1 MCYIQRMSLWAI
13 WSFLLLSSIHLP
25 CFFGSAARFSNE
37 TDLLALLSFKDLIR
51 DDPLQSLSSWNH
63 TLHFCHWQGVI
74 CGGRRHPQR
83 VTALNLTG
91 QNLVGSISPYIANLT
106 FLRRFDLTG
115 NSFHGAVPD
124 EIGRLFRLRYLSLA
138 NNTFT
143 GEIPANLTHFSEL
156 QVLDL
161 YGNQLSGRIP
171 TELGSLSKLTR
182 LYLGQNNLT
191 GSIPPSLGNLSSLTY
206 LYLSINSL
214 DGNIPDDLGRLVKLS
229 ILAIRE
235 NELSGAI
242 PPRLYNLSSINVLDM
257 GFNRLHGNLP
267 PNLDL
272 TLPNLQ
278 ELYVRANEFTGHIP
292 VSLSNASGLLN
303 IHLSENSFI
312 GSVPMNFGSL
322 KGLHT
327 LAFWGNGLGIG
338 KGRDLNFL
346 ISLTN
351 CSNFQV
357 LDISQNRLSGVLPDS
372 MSNLS
377 TRLRY
382 LSLGSNRIFG
392 SIPSGIQNLVGLTTL
407 GMEYNFLTGT
417 IPVGVGK
424 LNKIGV
430 FSFEGNEL
438 SGQIPSTFGNI
449 SQLFILSLSRN
460 NLSGSIPSAL
470 GNCIL
475 QFIYLQYNYFSGSLP
490 KQLFSIPSLIKF
502 EAQNNFFTTL
512 PNGAGYL
519 PALGTFRVSNNK
531 LSGEIPRWL
540 GNCLSLESLSL
551 DGNFFQGSIPPT
563 FTTLRGLQSLD
574 LSHNNLSGKIPEY
587 MAKLLALQYLNLSF
601 NNFEGEL
608 PKEGVFGNASQVS
621 VLGNSKLCGGIH
633 ELQLPPCS
641 SKKRGKSLASKVKFS
656 VIGVV
661 LCLISL
667 SCFFTILYWV
677 RKSRRK
683 PLTETSAEDP
693 FLNVSY
699 GELFKAT
706 DGFSSANLIGTGS
719 YGSVYKGIL
728 EGDGNIVAVKVI
740 NLQRQGALRSFLAEC
755 EVLRNI
761 RHRNLVK
768 ILTCCSSIDFKGSD
782 FKALV
787 YEYMPNGSLEKWL
800 HRDGQDDQPRS
811 LNFIQRLNIAIDVA
825 SALDYLHDH
834 CQTSIVHRDLKPS
847 NILLDDDMIARVSDF
862 GLARFLSEVAQTSS
876 VGMKGSI
883 GYIAPG
889 NYFIYFHLFYISL
902 RNDLLETEYVMGS
915 KASTQ
920 GDVYSYGIL
929 LLEMITGKGPTDGMF
944 MDNLSLHHFA
954 KLALPERVMEIVK
967 PQLLIEGTEVTQGN
981 GNHINTRNRM
991 HECLILLVRIG
1002 VLYSSESPR
1011 ERMCMK
1017 DVVTEM
1023 HAIKDLYLG
1032 VRIQQ
1037 DEQVMSQLSGED
1049 PSYLSYY

>member
-1 MCYIQRMSLWAI
+1 MEFPRMSFWAI
-13 WSFLLLSSIHLP
+13 WSFLLVSSIHVP

-74 CGGRRHPQR
+74 CGGRWHPQR

-106 FLRRFDLTG
+106 FLRIIDLSA
-115 NSFHGAVPD
+115 NSFHGRIPE
-124 EIGRLFRLRYLSLA
+124 EISRLFRLRYLGLT

-143 GEIPANLTHFSEL
+143 GEIPVNLTHCLKL

-161 YGNQLSGRIP
+161 SGNQLTGRIP
-171 TELGSLSKLTR
+171 TELGSLSKLTNLSLR
-182 LYLGQNNLT
+182 RNNLT

-214 DGNIPDDLGRLVKLS
+214 DGNIPSDLGRLVRLT
-229 ILAIRE
+229 ILVIRE
-235 NELSGAI
+235 NELSGMI
-242 PPRLYNLSSINVLDM
+242 PPQLYNLSSIKILDV
-257 GFNRLHGNLP
+257 GGNRFHGNIP
-267 PNLDL
+267 PNLGL

-278 ELYVRANEFTGHIP
+278 ELYVRANQFTGTIP

-303 IHLSENSFI
+303 IHLSENGFI

-327 LAFWGNGLGIG
+327 LAFWGNELGIG
-338 KGRDLNFL
+338 KARDLNFL
-346 ISLTN
+346 SSLTN
-351 CSNFQV
+351 CSNLQV
-357 LDISQNRLSGVLPDS
+357 LDISKNRLSGVLPDS
-372 MSNLS
+372 MANLS
-377 TRLRY
+377 TQLRF
-382 LSLGSNRIFG
+382 LSLGVNSIFG
-392 SIPSGIQNLVGLTTL
+392 SIPSGIQNLVGLTAL
-407 GMEYNFLTGT
+407 AMEYNFLTGT
-417 IPVGVGK
+417 IPVGVAK
-424 LNKIGV
+424 LNNV
-430 FSFEGNEL
+430 RVLYLNGNEL
-438 SGQIPSTFGNI
+438 SGKIPSTLCNI
-449 SQLFILSLSRN
+449 SQLFLLALLEN
-460 NLSGSIPSAL
+460 NLSGNIPSAL
-470 GNCIL
+470 GNCIKL
-475 QFIYLQYNYFSGSLP
+475 QFIYLQYNNFSGSLP

-502 EAQNNFFTTL
+502 EAHNNFFTDL
-512 PNGAGYL
+512 PYEASYL
-519 PALGTFRVSNNK
+519 PALGIFTVSNNK
-531 LSGEIPRWL
+531 LSGKIPSWL
-540 GNCLSLESLSL
+540 GNCISLEILML

-563 FTTLRGLQSLD
+563 FSNLRGLQSLD

-587 MAKLLALQYLNLSF
+587 MAKLLGLQYLNLSF

-621 VLGNSKLCGGIH
+621 VLGNGKLCGGIH

-641 SKKRGKSLASKVKFS
+641 GQASKKRGKSLASKVKFS

-667 SCFFTILYWV
+667 SCFFTALYWV

-683 PLTETSAEDP
+683 PLTVTSAEDT
-693 FLNVSY
+693 FVNVSY

-706 DGFSSANLIGTGS
+706 DGFSASNLIGTGS

-740 NLQRQGALRSFLAEC
+740 NLQRQGALRSFLVEC

-768 ILTCCSSIDFKGSD
+768 ILTCCSSIDYKGSD

-800 HRDGQDDQPRS
+800 HRDGHDEQPRN

-825 SALDYLHDH
+825 SALDYLHEH

-847 NILLDDDMIARVSDF
+847 NILLDDDMIARVGDF
-862 GLARFLSEVAQTSS
+862 GLASFLSEVAQTSS

-883 GYIAPG
+883 GYIAP
-889 NYFIYFHLFYISL
+889 
-902 RNDLLETEYVMGS
+902 EYAMGG
-915 KASTQ
+915 KPSTQ

-929 LLEMITGKGPTDGMF
+929 LLEMITGKGPTDDMF
-944 MDNLSLHHFA
+944 KDNLSIHHFA
-954 KLALPERVMEIVK
+954 KLALAERVMEIVDS
-967 PQLLIEGTEVTQGN
+967 QLLLEEVEVIQGN
-981 GNHINTRNRM
+981 ENHANTGIIM
-991 HECLILLVRIG
+991 HDCLISMVKIG
-1002 VLYSSESPR
+1002 VLCSVESPR
-1011 ERMCMK
+1011 KRMHIR
-1017 DVVTEM
+1017 DVVAEM
-1023 HAIKDLYLG
+1023 HAINDLYLG
-1032 VRIQQ
+1032 VGIHQ
-1037 DEQVMSQLSGED
+1037 DRQVRLQILDEGL
-1049 PSYLSYY
+1049 SYLSHY